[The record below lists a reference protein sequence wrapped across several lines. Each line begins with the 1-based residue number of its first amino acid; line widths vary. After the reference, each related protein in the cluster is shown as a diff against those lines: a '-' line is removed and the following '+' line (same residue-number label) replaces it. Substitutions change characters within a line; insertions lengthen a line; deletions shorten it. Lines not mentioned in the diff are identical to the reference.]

1 MLEFL
6 ETCLSFPVN
15 IFSGLLIIA
24 CLYWLVAALGL
35 VDIDS
40 LDMDM
45 DGDLDLGGDLDP
57 GGDLDAGEA
66 GGDAGF
72 DDLDVSGGAKSLSGL
87 GAFSSLLFQL
97 GLYGVPMTL
106 IITFIALFGW
116 FISYYIFHWFLGAIL
131 PPGLIRYA
139 LGALVLLASLL
150 TGAFLTAQVI
160 KPLRRFFKKEKQI
173 TGASLRGRAVVI
185 RSSQVTAA
193 YGEAECRNAGSTLLL
208 DVRPAREGAVFKR
221 GDKVVLLDY
230 DPDRR
235 LYTIISEDEFRGR

>member
-1 MLEFL
+1 MMEFF

-35 VDIDS
+35 VDVDS
-40 LDMDM
+40 MDMDM
-45 DGDLDLGGDLDP
+45 DAGGDLDLGGDLD
-57 GGDLDAGEA
+57 A
-66 GGDAGF
+66 GGDADF
-72 DDLDVSGGAKSLSGL
+72 DGLDVSGGAKSLSGL
-87 GAFSSLLFQL
+87 GDFSSLLFQL

-116 FISYYIFHWFLGAIL
+116 FLSYYAFHWFLGVIL
-131 PPGLIRYA
+131 DPGLIRYA
-139 LGALVLLASLL
+139 LGVLVLLAAFLVA
-150 TGAFLTAQVI
+150 AFLTSQVI

-193 YGEAECRNAGSTLLL
+193 YGEAECQNAGSTLLL
-208 DVRPAREGAVFKR
+208 DVRPARQGVVFKR